1 MFAGYTIFLPVMTSL
16 ETMSI
21 MVASKK
27 TKRAGWLLFVFL
39 LATIMDMVSRDVI
52 TGRKMVYPA
61 NKGQTFIET
70 PFGGFCLFV
79 FAQAPFW

>member
-1 MFAGYTIFLPVMTSL
+1 MFIILLSL
-16 ETMSI
+16 NKNKGKPGCS
-21 MVASKK
+21 
-27 TKRAGWLLFVFL
+27 LCFFL